1 MHPMSLTFF
10 FFSICTSAGSTVH
23 TQMEIFSTFSCLDIR
38 YDKVITR
45 HESMIR
51 PTARS
56 TTDLDFILN
65 AKQRQKQPKP
75 KPKPRMGKS
84 AGAALDDCELMR
96 KPACKTEGSLGLTR
110 RKIRHWCG

>member
-1 MHPMSLTFF
+1 MFF
-10 FFSICTSAGSTVH
+10 FYLHFCRKYCSYADG
-23 TQMEIFSTFSCLDIR
+23 DIHYFQLSR

-75 KPKPRMGKS
+75 KPRMGKS
-84 AGAALDDCELMR
+84 RAALDDCELME
-96 KPACKTEGSLGLTR
+96 TSLQNR
-110 RKIRHWCG
+110 RFTWSN